1 MLLAVFYIHLKR
13 RATKHSEKFKGTTF
27 WARFPQEVCPGFCL
41 FGWATL
47 TDMREIVTWD
57 VDQQFGGRRD
67 DDPNERKTAISPEEI
82 WDLYWHPV
90 RSWPHTI
97 QFLR

>member
-1 MLLAVFYIHLKR
+1 MH
-13 RATKHSEKFKGTTF
+13 
-27 WARFPQEVCPGFCL
+27 
-41 FGWATL
+41 
-47 TDMREIVTWD
+47 EIVAWD

-90 RSWPHTI
+90 RS
-97 QFLR
+97 